1 MKGENVTYT
10 YQVTFINDGEFVVKK
25 VDARHG
31 FEAVQL
37 AGAFNNVVISVINLD
52 IAS

>member
-1 MKGENVTYT
+1 MKGENV
-10 YQVTFINDGEFVVKK
+10 YQVTFIDNDGEYVVKK

-52 IAS
+52 